1 MRKYDKSLIEVWEWK
16 EKVYQKVKALSAE
29 EYVKK
34 IKNDAD
40 KIFSETGIKLTPI
53 SLKKEHQGIV

>member
-16 EKVYQKVKALSAE
+16 EKVYNDVKDLDAK
-29 EYVKK
+29 EYVRK

-40 KIFSETGIKLTPI
+40 KILTESQIKLKAI
-53 SLKKEHQGIV
+53 SQKEKYQKVA